1 MKNKLGRGRA
11 KKGMF
16 EGDMVHGELEIGQAA
31 SQINTILPANVILSQ
46 ILDEFQF
53 ANNDIYAF

>member
-1 MKNKLGRGRA
+1 MEEVEQ
-11 KKGMF
+11 KKECF
-16 EGDMVHGELEIGQAA
+16 EGDMVHELEIGQAA

-53 ANNDIYAF
+53 AKNDIYTF